1 MPERQ
6 QHDDDHDDAA
16 PQTERLQK
24 IVAARGAASRRAA
37 EELILEGRVTVDR
50 RVVMELGT
58 KVDPLNAEI
67 RVNGRLLK
75 QPRLT
80 YLILNKPRGY
90 ITTVSDPEGRRT
102 VYDLLEPGATKE
114 RVYPVGRLDMD
125 SEGLLLLTNDG
136 ELTNRI
142 AHPRYR
148 LDKEYNALVE
158 GNPSAGALARLAHGG
173 FLINGGRTSPAQVTT
188 MGHEAGGTWL
198 RVIIHEGRKRQ
209 VRRMLEEIGH
219 PVRRL
224 RRVRLGPLTLAG
236 LPAATH
242 RPLTPEELQ
251 RLRRMVGL
259 TADGSV
265 EEPTEQT
272 AARRE
277 PGGRVPTR
285 ALGEGRA
292 RSVLGKP
299 SGGELPP
306 RPWKNTKPAPRA
318 GGEAGRPEKGG
329 GARRVRP
336 DDRDGVPPHAAA
348 DPRPARTG
356 PRAGRNDER
365 NGAPMAAR
373 DAGDMPRPER
383 TGPRAIR
390 EDGRGGA
397 PRPPRE
403 AGDAPRP
410 ERTAPRAVRD
420 DVRGGPRPARDANAA
435 PRPEK
440 AGGVRT
446 GRNDGRSG
454 APSSPRG
461 AGDKARSP
469 KGGGART
476 SRNDGRSG
484 AGKGTGG
491 RGGQG
496 TGGKRPG
503 RARP

>member
-6 QHDDDHDDAA
+6 QPKDDHTDEA

-50 RVVMELGT
+50 RVVTELGT

-90 ITTVSDPEGRRT
+90 ITTASDPEGRRT
-102 VYDLLEPGATKE
+102 VYDILEPGATKE

-198 RVIIHEGRKRQ
+198 KVIIHEGRKRQ

-242 RPLTPEELQ
+242 RPLSSEELH

-259 TADGSV
+259 TDDGTA
-265 EEPTEQT
+265 EERTVQPET
-272 AARRE
+272 RRE
-277 PGGRVPTR
+277 SGGRVPTR

-292 RSVLGKP
+292 RSVQGKP

-318 GGEAGRPEKGG
+318 AGDTERPEKAGG
-329 GARRVRP
+329 GRR
-336 DDRDGVPPHAAA
+336 
-348 DPRPARTG
+348 
-356 PRAGRNDER
+356 GRNDDR
-365 NGAPMAAR
+365 NGTPLPLRGAA
-373 DAGDMPRPER
+373 DAVRPER
-383 TGPRAIR
+383 TGPRADRDEGRTGAPFVPR
-390 EDGRGGA
+390 EVGGTARPERTGPRAVRDEGRGGG
-397 PRPPRE
+397 PRSPRE
-403 AGDAPRP
+403 AGD
-410 ERTAPRAVRD
+410 TS
-420 DVRGGPRPARDANAA
+420 
-435 PRPEK
+435 RPEK
-440 AGGVRT
+440 AGGART
-446 GRNDGRSG
+446 GRNEGRSG
-454 APSSPRG
+454 APTSPRG
-461 AGDKARSP
+461 LGDKARPTKS
-469 KGGGART
+469 GGART

-484 AGKGTGG
+484 APRDERGGAGKGTGG

-496 TGGKRPG
+496 SGGKRPG
-503 RARP
+503 RTRP

>member
-6 QHDDDHDDAA
+6 QHDDEADDA
-16 PQTERLQK
+16 PQLERLHK

-67 RVNGRLLK
+67 RVSGRLLK

-90 ITTVSDPEGRRT
+90 ITTASDPEGRRT

-158 GNPSAGALARLAHGG
+158 GSPSASALARLAHGG

-198 RVIIHEGRKRQ
+198 KVIIHEGRKRQ

-242 RPLTPEELQ
+242 RPLSPEELH

-259 TADGSV
+259 TNDGAA
-265 EEPTEQT
+265 EEGTTQQET
-272 AARRE
+272 RRE
-277 PGGRVPTR
+277 PGGRMPTR

-292 RSVLGKP
+292 RSVQGKP

-306 RPWKNTKPAPRA
+306 RPWKNTKPAPRGA
-318 GGEAGRPEKGG
+318 GDAGRPEKAG
-329 GARRVRP
+329 GARRGRDDERDGLP
-336 DDRDGVPPHAAA
+336 TPLHGADDAARRDRD
-348 DPRPARTG
+348 
-356 PRAGRNDER
+356 DER
-365 NGAPMAAR
+365 NGAPFVPR
-373 DAGDMPRPER
+373 DAGDPSRPQR
-383 TGPRAIR
+383 TGARAVR
-390 EDGRGGA
+390 VDDRGTS

-403 AGDAPRP
+403 AGDA
-410 ERTAPRAVRD
+410 A
-420 DVRGGPRPARDANAA
+420 
-435 PRPEK
+435 
-440 AGGVRT
+440 RT
-446 GRNDGRSG
+446 GRNDGRGG
-454 APSSPRG
+454 APKPPRD
-461 AGDKARSP
+461 AGNKARPAKS
-469 KGGGART
+469 GGART

-484 AGKGTGG
+484 APRDERGGAGKGTGG

-496 TGGKRPG
+496 SGGKRPG
-503 RARP
+503 RTRP